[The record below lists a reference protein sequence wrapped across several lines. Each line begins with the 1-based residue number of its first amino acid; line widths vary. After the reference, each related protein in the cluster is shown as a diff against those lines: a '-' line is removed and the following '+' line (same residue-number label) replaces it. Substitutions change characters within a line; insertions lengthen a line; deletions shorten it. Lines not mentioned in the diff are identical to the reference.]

1 MFCLDGVLAGEQ
13 ITVFVVASDLL
24 SCFGG
29 NAVISLLRNYFC
41 DLLVVAS
48 RGPVEPFIHHPTSVL
63 DTLRKRL
70 VEDNLS
76 L

>member
-13 ITVFVVASDLL
+13 IIVFVVASDLL

-48 RGPVEPFIHHPTSVL
+48 HGPVEPFIHHPTSVL

-70 VEDNLS
+70 EDNLS